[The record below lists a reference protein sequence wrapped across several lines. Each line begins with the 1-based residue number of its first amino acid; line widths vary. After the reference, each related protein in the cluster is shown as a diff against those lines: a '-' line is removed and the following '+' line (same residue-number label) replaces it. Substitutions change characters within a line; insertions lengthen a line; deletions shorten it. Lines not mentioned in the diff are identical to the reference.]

1 METSCFQPFS
11 AACFSR
17 SFVSARLNSLP
28 IRKAK
33 SLGCFAG
40 LSGEAVVGNAGEEA
54 CLSGFFRL
62 YRCRLSGRVGD
73 LEKAP
78 GRSRE
83 S

>member
-1 METSCFQPFS
+1 
-11 AACFSR
+11 
-17 SFVSARLNSLP
+17 
-28 IRKAK
+28 KAK